1 MDKQISIE
9 QLRPG
14 MFIHKL
20 KGSWMDRLLWKSA
33 FLLADPA
40 EVKAIVDSGL
50 RKVWIDT
57 AKGRDVPVVEAVIE
71 VLQDPAPTITE
82 VTEVM
87 PPAVATQVSFAEEL
101 GRAAK
106 ICSKAKGVVTA
117 MFHEARMGKALEV
130 GKAQQLV
137 EEISSS
143 VERNPA
149 ALISLARLK
158 TKDDYTYMHSVA
170 VCGLM
175 VSLGRQL
182 GLDPAQVRDAG
193 LAGLLHDMGKM
204 AIPLEVLNKPGKLT
218 EDEYTQVKTHPEQ
231 GHAMLLEGNNVN
243 LVVLDVCLHHHERI
257 DGCGYPHRLKGDEIS
272 VFAKMAAMCDAY
284 DAITSNRPYKEGWGP
299 AESLQKMA
307 RWSKGDYEEHI
318 FQAFVKSIG
327 IYPTGSLLLLDSGR
341 LCIVVEQSQGSL
353 LQPKVKAFF
362 STRSKSYIPPELID
376 LSQRGRAEEIVG
388 PETAAKWGIKN
399 MDELWAGDALR

>member
-1 MDKQISIE
+1 MDKQINIE

-14 MFIHKL
+14 MYIHKL

-57 AKGRDVPVVEAVIE
+57 DKGFDVPAAEASN
-71 VLQDPAPTITE
+71 DAPSNA
-82 VTEVM
+82 
-87 PPAVATQVSFAEEL
+87 PPPGVAVAVPTPVPKKLSFEDEL
-101 GRAAK
+101 GRAAM
-106 ICSKAKGVVTA
+106 ICGKARGVVTS
-117 MFHEARMGKALEV
+117 MFNEARMGKALEV
-130 GKAQQLV
+130 GKAQELV

-182 GLDPAQVRDAG
+182 GLDAHQVRDAG

-218 EDEYTQVKTHPEQ
+218 EDEYTLIKTHPER

-243 LVVLDVCLHHHERI
+243 PVVLDVCVHHHERI
-257 DGCGYPHRLKGDEIS
+257 DGRGYPHRLKGDEIS
-272 VFAKMAAMCDAY
+272 VFAKMAAVCDVY
-284 DAITSNRPYKEGWGP
+284 DAITSNRPYKVGWDP
-299 AESLQKMA
+299 AESLKKMA
-307 RWSKGDYEEHI
+307 GWAEGDYAETI

-362 STRSKSYIPPELID
+362 STRSNSYIPPELID

-399 MDELWAGDALR
+399 MDELWAGDVLR